1 MQKQRGVMCFGCGG
15 LCKGGDEH
23 RPLVVRSGGPVSY
36 LLQVPFPYRPTRLLL
51 YGKPEVELR
60 SVRVG
65 VHEQLTRAC
74 LIHLFA
80 AAVEPGHVGTARR
93 VSFDLHGHYSF
104 PIVER
109 HTPVVVETAE
119 PIDDILM
126 PCDYLAE

>member
-23 RPLVVRSGGPVSY
+23 RPLMGPGKGPVSY
-36 LLQVPFPYRPTRLLL
+36 MLQVPLTYRPTRLLL

-60 SVRVG
+60 SIRVG
-65 VHEQLTRAC
+65 VHEQLAMHCPIRM
-74 LIHLFA
+74 FA
-80 AAVEPGHVGTARR
+80 AAVDPGHVGTARR
-93 VSFDLHGHYSF
+93 VSFDLYGHYTF

-109 HTPVVVETAE
+109 HAPVIVETAE
-119 PIDDILM
+119 PIDDILL